1 MKIADEER
9 NLANLRNL
17 LLQYQQNVCE
27 DGTEALLNEIYSALE
42 KSVQTKN
49 IELSEAVKQTKYK
62 VSIICVRIPA
72 LRNTKNPTSTVM
84 RFLISPAPFA
94 GCYLC
99 CLNER
104 NEVIFKVHAH
114 IFKFLTLIRF
124 YFLSLLVYKMY
135 AY

>member
-62 VSIICVRIPA
+62 VSIRTRV
-72 LRNTKNPTSTVM
+72 T
-84 RFLISPAPFA
+84 
-94 GCYLC
+94 
-99 CLNER
+99 
-104 NEVIFKVHAH
+104 
-114 IFKFLTLIRF
+114 
-124 YFLSLLVYKMY
+124 
-135 AY
+135 